1 MTNRLDEKTLSGEN
15 DQIEETSSTI
25 HRISLLSGCAT
36 PPGRIQPLAYAS
48 NCPPNAAQQLAAF
61 SSVQQSAA
69 TNDALGVFLIGLPVA
84 SMSGG
89 DHEAEIA
96 HLKACTMGRGV
107 KGIMTGQ

>member
-1 MTNRLDEKTLSGEN
+1 MTKLKKLALPF
-15 DQIEETSSTI
+15 IA
-25 HRISLLSGCAT
+25 ISLLAGCAT

-96 HLKACTMGRGV
+96 HLKACTMGRSV